1 MPRRSGAGTPP
12 GKDGTMIRTLA
23 FIVLVISFI
32 HVSILVGTIEKT
44 PLVGPAVK
52 AGMAQ
57 DDRIYV
63 SIPMK
68 IYGAA
73 GGLLWKNETLAGVI
87 KELYSKISKEG
98 IQRLKPKEFK
108 GIFNIYFWNKVALV
122 SLGVFLALSVL
133 GRRRG

>member
-1 MPRRSGAGTPP
+1 
-12 GKDGTMIRTLA
+12 MIRTLA
-23 FIVLVISFI
+23 LIVFVISFI
-32 HVSILVGTIEKT
+32 HVSILVGAVEKT

-63 SIPMK
+63 SVPMK

-73 GGLLWKNETLAGVI
+73 GGLLWKNETLAVVI

-98 IQRLKPKEFK
+98 IHRLKPKEFK
-108 GIFNIYFWNKVALV
+108 GIFNIYLWNKVVLV
-122 SLGVFLALSVL
+122 SLGVFLVMSIL